1 MRQLMKLHRIAAL
14 LLTQTSEAFFSQ
26 SLNSC
31 QRQLSSSPLKM
42 NLTNNNL
49 NRAKQRISQAISIG
63 APAYNS
69 GDIQKCAAV
78 YTETAREIQPLLPT
92 VFQTK
97 IRYEVDD
104 RSSET
109 TRTNNYD
116 AKAWALRRIF
126 DSIMDYQMPIVP
138 ENYTQHKNIAFQ
150 PFTSSQLGQPIKV
163 MDNVMGGISTGK
175 WDPNTNSF
183 AGVTSLVNNGGFASI
198 RWRFENWQN
207 WSYAKGI
214 YIRGL
219 KHSKPR
225 DHTFSILVKDD
236 TCERVRL
243 ANFKAVFGNPE
254 QVDQPLLIPFDVF
267 KQMEQMGRAMVGS
280 PAFNPVAVTEIGLM
294 AIKPAVVEEFSLEFS
309 EWGLYT

>member
-1 MRQLMKLHRIAAL
+1 MKLHRIAAL

-26 SLNSC
+26 SINSC
-31 QRQLSSSPLKM
+31 RRQLSSSPLNM
-42 NLTNNNL
+42 NITNNNL
-49 NRAKQRISQAISIG
+49 NRAKLRISQAISIG

-97 IRYEVDD
+97 IRHQVDD
-104 RSSET
+104 HGSET
-109 TRTNNYD
+109 TQTNNYD

-138 ENYTQHKNIAFQ
+138 ENYTKYKNIAFQ

-183 AGVTSLVNNGGFASI
+183 AGVTSLANNGGFSSI
-198 RWRFENWQN
+198 RWRFENCQN

-214 YIRGL
+214 YISGL

-225 DHTFSILVKDD
+225 EHIFSILVKDD
-236 TCERVRL
+236 MCERVRL
-243 ANFKAVFGNPE
+243 ANFKAVFSNPE

-294 AIKPAVVEEFSLEFS
+294 AIKPAVVGEFSLEFS